1 MVTEIYCSDC
11 KHCISLIECG
21 HPDNKK
27 EVRTY
32 YAKELKHHFFSPHEL
47 NKNYDCRWF
56 EWKEPRL
63 TLKQNVLLFLK
74 ICFLG
79 VGRETK

>member
-1 MVTEIYCSDC
+1 MATEIYCSDC

-21 HPDNKK
+21 SPNNKI
-27 EVRTY
+27 VDTDY
-32 YAKELKHHFFSPHEL
+32 YAKSVKHQYFSPHQL
-47 NKNYDCRWF
+47 NKDNDCKWF

-79 VGRETK
+79 VGREK